1 MIQELRE
8 YSNSIFF
15 KILLGIIAI
24 TFVLS
29 FGVGGF
35 FGERKD
41 VIATVNGNEILLRD
55 YKELYHNR
63 IQVLRQQ
70 FGENSDQIAEQI
82 NLRQQVFEQLID
94 RYLLLSEAADM
105 NLMTTD
111 LEIQDYIRNQSIF
124 QKNGQFD
131 YATYETVLSQ
141 NRIVRHEYENS
152 LRKDIL
158 LTKKQNM
165 IGSGLVV
172 NDREVEKAYRRDF
185 ERIEVDYVYFDPKFF
200 IDQTNTDES
209 ELRQYHLEN
218 QGQFKT
224 LNQFKMEYF
233 ILSSDDYKNKV
244 NVRERE
250 IRRYYQKYEDNFA
263 TPSEIRARHILF
275 KLSPDAS
282 EELFQEKSEQL
293 GKLLDQIRGGSS
305 FEELA
310 IKYSEDG
317 TASEGGNLGWFKLG
331 EMVPEFEN
339 AAFAIETGQVS
350 EIVRSPFGLHLIKVE
365 ERKQEVTKS
374 LDEVRDEI
382 SEILAESRAQKLLDE
397 DIGKLQELA
406 GESFPEEAQQLSKNV
421 KKTEWFDRN
430 DVIPGLGSSTDL
442 IPELEFRKKG
452 EIGIWKRNPV
462 MGHVIYRVGE
472 TKAPVSRSFEEA
484 LSDVENALRLEKAHE
499 LSLEAAKKTLLKVKG
514 GEDLES
520 LAQRL
525 GLSTEKME
533 FTVNTRFLPLIGD
546 NSEFRK
552 VGLHLNENDPF
563 GLSVTEKRADLIR
576 FSKRTFA
583 DGIVEEQKENV
594 RTQLILNLQQALLR
608 KELKRLR
615 ESSEIEVINPVF
627 RLQ

>member
-472 TKAPVSRSFEEA
+472 TKAPVSLSFEEA